1 MLMTPDDLNAYDK
14 RIFEEVAKL
23 IHGRDPSLDESAI
36 KREALNI
43 LAEHVRAVSVSDLLG
58 ADQPTQMRAELEQLH
73 KHAEGLADALENLS
87 FGSRIE
93 LHFVSDPKQLPNP
106 SRLQLDARDLGD
118 ALQEGLKKKPP
129 ARRGRRKDFAQEILI
144 KEATNVFEQASGVSL
159 NDLPKPPTQQ
169 SRKSKRKYYLFVR
182 TYMPAQR
189 LYESRVQFDTLKKA
203 ADRYLIKR
211 LKK

>member
-1 MLMTPDDLNAYDK
+1 MDSREK
-14 RIFEEVAKL
+14 RIFHAVANL
-23 IHGRDPSLDESAI
+23 INERDPALDKDEI
-36 KREALNI
+36 KRQALALI
-43 LAEHVRAVSVSDLLG
+43 KECVRVAPALSNDSQLH
-58 ADQPTQMRAELEQLH
+58 APKQNELEQLH

-118 ALQEGLKKKPP
+118 ALQEGLKKKPR
-129 ARRGRRKDFAQEILI
+129 ARRGRRKDFAQALLI
-144 KEATNVFEQASGVSL
+144 KEATNVFEQASGASL

-169 SRKSKRKYYLFVR
+169 SRNIKRKYYLFVR